1 MPKIENLGV
10 IFKKKL
16 STMRTLE
23 SETDVGQGINI
34 GPGKFGNNNKCRA
47 WNKMCK
53 LVLKN
58 PPKLENIRSPWKK
71 L

>member
-1 MPKIENLGV
+1 
-10 IFKKKL
+10 
-16 STMRTLE
+16 MRTLE
-23 SETDVGQGINI
+23 SETYVGQGINI

>member
-1 MPKIENLGV
+1 MH
-10 IFKKKL
+10 
-16 STMRTLE
+16 TLE

-53 LVLKN
+53 LVLKKTPKNLKISKPIENN
-58 PPKLENIRSPWKK
+58 PKINKRKAFNKSIGPGK
-71 L
+71 